1 MTKESFHRRTFVR
14 SVIFAA
20 MVELLLLGWSLYEMG
35 IGGLEGG
42 GRVFA
47 ALHVP
52 SSIFF
57 GVLFSWMLNSNAS
70 MALQI
75 LFAAMVSV
83 SQVVILSSLLYWA
96 AEFLRKI
103 R

>member
-1 MTKESFHRRTFVR
+1 MRWELVDSKVGGVCLLRCMSLHRF
-14 SVIFAA
+14 
-20 MVELLLLGWSLYEMG
+20 
-35 IGGLEGG
+35 
-42 GRVFA
+42 
-47 ALHVP
+47 
-52 SSIFF
+52 FF

-75 LFAAMVSV
+75 LFAVMVSV